1 MIAFSNSDSFWVVFK
16 VVAIIATELVLLL
29 LVAWVAVK
37 RWPSE

>member
-1 MIAFSNSDSFWVVFK
+1 VIAFSDSDFFWVVFK